1 MANLC
6 FTVAILC
13 ALYYLGII
21 VYSGIYTDF
30 SWIWPVG
37 VVFLGGNGLLFIINK
52 KNPDLFPVWIKYTY
66 SILIFSCICFFFMLF
81 LKVLSAMKG
90 KGRENLDYVVVLG
103 AHVKGE
109 LPSKALLKRLEAA
122 LDYGE
127 KNPETK
133 LVLSGGQGFGEN
145 ITEAL
150 CMKRY
155 LVKNGISSDR
165 LILEE
170 KSTDTRENLKFSDEM
185 TGCKEKK
192 TGILSNDFHVYRA
205 VRLAKKLGYVSPEG
219 IAAQSDPFMEP
230 HYIVREIFA
239 LVKEQLKGNI

>member
-1 MANLC
+1 MVNLC
-6 FTVAILC
+6 FVAAMLC

-21 VYSGIYTDF
+21 IYSGIHTDF
-30 SWIWPVG
+30 SWIWLVG
-37 VVFLGGNGLLFIINK
+37 AVFLAGNGFLFMADEKYPSLFPEWTKYIYGVIILAGICLFLLLF
-52 KNPDLFPVWIKYTY
+52 V
-66 SILIFSCICFFFMLF
+66 
-81 LKVLSAMKG
+81 KVLSGMKG

-109 LPSKALLKRLEAA
+109 IPSKALLKRLETA
-122 LDYGE
+122 LDYGK

-155 LVKNGISSDR
+155 LVKKGISSDR

-170 KSTDTRENLKFSDEM
+170 KSTDTKENLKFSDET
-185 TGCKEKK
+185 TGCKERK

-205 VRLAKKLGYVSPEG
+205 VRLAKKMGYTSPEG
-219 IAAQSDPFMEP
+219 IAASSDPFMEL
-230 HYIVREIFA
+230 HYVVREIFA

>member
-6 FTVAILC
+6 FAAAILC
-13 ALYYLGII
+13 VLYYLGIT

-30 SWIWPVG
+30 SWIWLVG
-37 VVFLGGNGLLFIINK
+37 AAFLAGNGILFITNK
-52 KNPDLFPVWIKYTY
+52 KYPDFFPVWTKYTY
-66 SILIFSCICFFFMLF
+66 GILVFLCICFFFVLF
-81 LKVLSAMKG
+81 VRILSDMKG

-122 LDYGE
+122 LDYGK
-127 KNPETK
+127 KNPSAK
-133 LVLSGGQGFGEN
+133 FILSGGQGFGED

-155 LVKNGISSDR
+155 LVKNGISPDR

-205 VRLAKKLGYVSPEG
+205 VRLAKKLRYVSPEG

>member
-6 FTVAILC
+6 FAAAILC
-13 ALYYLGII
+13 LLYYLGITF
-21 VYSGIYTDF
+21 YSGIHTDF
-30 SWIWPVG
+30 SWIWIAG
-37 VVFLGGNGLLFIINK
+37 AAFLAGNGALFAADK
-52 KNPDLFPVWIKYTY
+52 KYPDLFPEWTKCIYGII
-66 SILIFSCICFFFMLF
+66 ILAGVCLF
-81 LKVLSAMKG
+81 LLLFVKVLSGMKG

-109 LPSKALLKRLEAA
+109 IPSKALLKRLEAA
-122 LDYGE
+122 LDYGK

-170 KSTDTRENLKFSDEM
+170 KSTDTRENLEFSDEM

-205 VRLAKKLGYVSPEG
+205 VRLAKKLGYTFPEG

-239 LVKEQLKGNI
+239 LIKEQLKGNI

>member
-6 FTVAILC
+6 FAAAILC
-13 ALYYLGII
+13 LLYYLGITL
-21 VYSGIYTDF
+21 YSGIHTDF
-30 SWIWPVG
+30 SWIWIAG
-37 VVFLGGNGLLFIINK
+37 AAFLVGNGALFAADK
-52 KNPDLFPVWIKYTY
+52 KYPDLFPEWTKCIYGII
-66 SILIFSCICFFFMLF
+66 ILAGVCLF
-81 LKVLSAMKG
+81 LLLFVKVLSGMKG

-109 LPSKALLKRLEAA
+109 IPSKALLKRLEAA
-122 LDYGE
+122 LDYGK

-205 VRLAKKLGYVSPEG
+205 VRLAKKMGYTSPEG

-239 LVKEQLKGNI
+239 LIKEQLKGNI

>member
-6 FTVAILC
+6 FVAAVIC
-13 ALYYLGII
+13 VLYYLGIT
-21 VYSGIYTDF
+21 VYSGIHTDF
-30 SWIWPVG
+30 SWIWLAG
-37 VVFLGGNGLLFIINK
+37 AVFLAGNGFLFMADEKYPSLFPAWTKYTYGILIFTGFCLFILLFI
-52 KNPDLFPVWIKYTY
+52 
-66 SILIFSCICFFFMLF
+66 
-81 LKVLSAMKG
+81 KVLSGMRG
-90 KGRENLDYVVVLG
+90 KGEENLDYVVVLG

-109 LPSKALLKRLEAA
+109 APSRALLKRLEAA
-122 LDYGE
+122 LDYG
-127 KNPETK
+127 KRNPDTK
-133 LVLSGGQGFGEN
+133 LILSGGQGFGED

-155 LVKNGISSDR
+155 LTENGISEGR

-170 KSTDTRENLKFSDEM
+170 QSTDTRENLKFSDEM

-205 VRLAKKLGYVSPEG
+205 VRLAKKLGYVYPEG
-219 IAAQSDPFMEP
+219 IAAPSDPFMEP
-230 HYIVREIFA
+230 HYVVREIFA

>member
-1 MANLC
+1 
-6 FTVAILC
+6 
-13 ALYYLGII
+13 
-21 VYSGIYTDF
+21 
-30 SWIWPVG
+30 
-37 VVFLGGNGLLFIINK
+37 
-52 KNPDLFPVWIKYTY
+52 
-66 SILIFSCICFFFMLF
+66 MLF

-192 TGILSNDFHVYRA
+192 QGFYQMIFMCTGQSGLRKNWGMCLLRELPHSRI
-205 VRLAKKLGYVSPEG
+205 RLWNRTIS
-219 IAAQSDPFMEP
+219 
-230 HYIVREIFA
+230 
-239 LVKEQLKGNI
+239 

>member
-6 FTVAILC
+6 FAAAILC
-13 ALYYLGII
+13 LLYYLGITF
-21 VYSGIYTDF
+21 YSGIHTDF
-30 SWIWPVG
+30 SWIWIVG
-37 VVFLGGNGLLFIINK
+37 AAFLAGNGALFAADK
-52 KNPDLFPVWIKYTY
+52 KYPDLFPEWTKCIYGII
-66 SILIFSCICFFFMLF
+66 ILAGVCLF
-81 LKVLSAMKG
+81 LLLFVKVLSGMKG

-109 LPSKALLKRLEAA
+109 IPSKALLKRLEAA
-122 LDYGE
+122 LDYGK

-205 VRLAKKLGYVSPEG
+205 VRLAKKMGYTSPEG

-239 LVKEQLKGNI
+239 LIKEQLKGNI

>member
-6 FTVAILC
+6 FMVAILC

-192 TGILSNDFHVYRA
+192 TGILFISHD
-205 VRLAKKLGYVSPEG
+205 LS
-219 IAAQSDPFMEP
+219 
-230 HYIVREIFA
+230 
-239 LVKEQLKGNI
+239 LVKRFMCTGQSGLRKNWGMCLLRELPHSRIRLWNRTIL